1 MSTIS
6 SRPPGEWDTTQKI
19 STAGPTKYQALVL
32 SDASV
37 YEMARHYYTE
47 DEIAKTFK
55 VSAEFLRHAHGDAFK
70 AGKND
75 AFTKP
80 RILLARLF
88 EEFNELSAGAL
99 VDPKT
104 PTHNLLKAIELHA
117 RKYEGY
123 GSTQIIEH
131 RGEKPSA
138 TDIRFEPFTKDG
150 NAS

>member
-6 SRPPGEWDTTQKI
+6 SRPSEEWSNTLKVSGNRTN
-19 STAGPTKYQALVL
+19 YQPMELT
-32 SDASV
+32 DAAV
-37 YEMARHYYTE
+37 YDMARHYYTE
-47 DEIAKTFK
+47 EQIAQRFNVVPETVRKHH
-55 VSAEFLRHAHGDAFK
+55 SEAFK
-70 AGKND
+70 AGKHD

-88 EEFNELSAGAL
+88 EEFESLDFGAL

-117 RKYEGY
+117 RKYEGM
-123 GSTQIIEH
+123 GSTQVIEH

-138 TDIRFEPFTKDG
+138 SDIRFEPFTKDD